1 MQVLVWGWWYEGSCV
16 LEQSRGCCE
25 CRLYLPLRWGFW
37 GTHSAQDL
45 LWSFAPVFFF
55 SWVGVVLHKHFGEA
69 PASQMNREQ
78 SKGGAPLL
86 SCYRVWGGKKVPH
99 PDSPRAQL
107 FPARFGCPSC
117 PPSVSLTAASFLSYL
132 LQIS

>member
-1 MQVLVWGWWYEGSCV
+1 MQALSAAAVGVLGY
-16 LEQSRGCCE
+16 
-25 CRLYLPLRWGFW
+25 PLCPGFAVEFC
-37 GTHSAQDL
+37 S
-45 LWSFAPVFFF
+45 SVFF

>member
-1 MQVLVWGWWYEGSCV
+1 MRARVCWSKAGAAANSGFICCCGGGSG
-16 LEQSRGCCE
+16 E
-25 CRLYLPLRWGFW
+25 
-37 GTHSAQDL
+37 THPAQDL
-45 LWSFAPVFFF
+45 LWSFAPVVFF

-107 FPARFGCPSC
+107 FQPGLAAPVAR
-117 PPSVSLTAASFLSYL
+117 LLFL
-132 LQIS
+132 

>member
-1 MQVLVWGWWYEGSCV
+1 MNAGFICRCGGGSGVPTLPRICCGVLLQC
-16 LEQSRGCCE
+16 
-25 CRLYLPLRWGFW
+25 
-37 GTHSAQDL
+37 
-45 LWSFAPVFFF
+45 FFF

-99 PDSPRAQL
+99 PDNPRAQL